1 MTLFINVY
9 LEDSREDSIN
19 FKLYSVSICELCAKQ
34 QYGVQRYI
42 NMGSTRAA
50 EATRVGVPTKRTS
63 EVRARGPMLNRGRS
77 IPSTVFRAWPV
88 GHRWALSLL
97 TRGPARCALTGPPV
111 CKLAHRSTR
120 DQ

>member
-19 FKLYSVSICELCAKQ
+19 FKLYCVSICELCAKQ

-63 EVRARGPMLNRGRS
+63 EVRARGPMLNRGR
-77 IPSTVFRAWPV
+77 
-88 GHRWALSLL
+88 
-97 TRGPARCALTGPPV
+97 
-111 CKLAHRSTR
+111 
-120 DQ
+120 

>member
-1 MTLFINVY
+1 MDALLYNVY
-9 LEDSREDSIN
+9 LEDSTNFI
-19 FKLYSVSICELCAKQ
+19 FKLYCVSICELCAKQ

-63 EVRARGPMLNRGRS
+63 EVRARGPMLNRGRL

-97 TRGPARCALTGPPV
+97 TRGPAWCALTGPPV
-111 CKLAHRSTR
+111 CKLAHRSTC